1 MPNLDPVGG
10 LLEGIFGSFA
20 QNRATKWDQN
30 ARVNILNL
38 LQAAN
43 EFGVTAAGSFNNFLR
58 DKGLD
63 NVTRSNLQLYGG
75 DGSGGLFDDIIS
87 RLSDFSQFGGK
98 NIYDDQLNPHTSQA
112 VSDMRG
118 AVGQR
123 DPLMQYLQSIFSSGS
138 ALKSGETLRGRLD
151 ELANGMGADMG
162 VLSDVGQE
170 ILGQRG
176 ETAYLK
182 SLQDRSDRV
191 MDSSGLT
198 PELQDLIKTS
208 FGLVQADGSNPVID
222 FLTSRGQK
230 LASKDPLLDTDQAFA
245 IARDSA
251 ARQSK
256 SAAEKARSESYKRG
270 GGPGTLV
277 GSGVQ
282 TEALNDFFDQA
293 LEAQAAAGQ
302 NALVNQQGLGLQ
314 QQGLGFNAVGA
325 GQSQATQRLL
335 SAMGLIPQA
344 AGVGV
349 GREGTYGQLGL
360 GGVNAGTQRLGT
372 GAGLLG
378 QFNSTK
384 LQALSQLLGVDVAE
398 LGQMLGAGQL
408 YNQGVEGN
416 IGAQRSIGDLGLAGL
431 GLNLNRANTGIQQ
444 QLGGMDRSQSLINS
458 ILGFNT
464 SNTNTLADMGR
475 SYLQYATS
483 ANSGLPGV
491 FQGYQT
497 TPVNWGTGA
506 GSLADLLEGFT
517 GGSGGASGG
526 K

>member
-1 MPNLDPVGG
+1 MAIPGLDAGAS
-10 LLEGIFGSFA
+10 LLSSIFGGFA

-43 EFGVTAAGSFNNFLR
+43 EFGVQGSMAFSDPLR
-58 DKGLD
+58 DKALEALKRGE
-63 NVTRSNLQLYGG
+63 LQLYGG
-75 DGSGGLFDDIIS
+75 DGASGLFGDIIQ
-87 RLSDFSQFGGK
+87 RLTDFAQNGGK

-123 DPLMQYLQSIFSSGS
+123 DPLMQYLQSIFSGGS
-138 ALKSGETLRGRLD
+138 PLKSGETLRGRLG
-151 ELANGMGADMG
+151 ELANGQGAEMG

-191 MDSSGLT
+191 MDQNGLT

-208 FGLVQADGSNPVID
+208 FGMVQADGSNPTLD
-222 FLTSRGQK
+222 FLTSRGK
-230 LASKDPLLDTDQAFA
+230 SLASKDPLLNTDQAFA
-245 IARDSA
+245 IARDAS

-256 SAAEKARSESYKRG
+256 NAAEKARSEAYKRG

-302 NALVNQQGLGLQ
+302 RSLVEQQGLGLQ

-325 GQSQATQRLL
+325 GSSQATQRLL

-360 GGVNAGTQRLGT
+360 GGVNAGTSRLGT

-378 QFNSTK
+378 NFNSTK
-384 LQALSQLLGVDVAE
+384 LQALGQLLGVDTAE
-398 LGQMLGAGQL
+398 LGSALNAGQL
-408 YNQGVEGN
+408 FNQGVEGN

-431 GLNLNRANTGIQQ
+431 GLNLNRANTGINQQ
-444 QLGGMDRSQSLINS
+444 MGGLDRSQSLINS
-458 ILGFNT
+458 ILGYNT
-464 SNTNTLADMGR
+464 GQTNTMSDLGR
-475 SYLQYATS
+475 AYLGYAGG
-483 ANSGLPGV
+483 ANSGLPQV
-491 FQGYQT
+491 FQGHET
-497 TPVNWGTGA
+497 KPVNWGAGA
-506 GSLADLLEGFT
+506 GSLADLLEGF
-517 GGSGGASGG
+517 